1 MSSPSNY
8 RAALIVLALVALPA
22 AAQNAGGLGADRAI
36 PPTPDP
42 VGAGAR
48 AAGMSNAFIA
58 IADDATAASW
68 NPAGLVQLE
77 RPEIAIVGSLLK
89 LRHDFSATSE
99 PEFGGDFEDDFS
111 ELNFL
116 SFTAPLPRPIFDR
129 NATISL
135 SYQRRFDFNQSF
147 EGRVSS
153 ASVLDLEPPVLLN
166 QRTTLHFDQEGSLS
180 TISPAFAIELTR
192 ELSVGAALNLWR
204 STFLSDNG
212 WKQTT
217 RVNGV
222 SLLGA
227 STSLSRGVSS
237 EAYEDFSG
245 ENFTLGML
253 WKPNPRWSFGLRY
266 DTAFTGTADYTAH
279 DRELRFRLG
288 GNRPL
293 FNGNTTHEK
302 REISFSDT
310 LALGMAWRPNDRL
323 TVALDV
329 SRTDWNDLIVK
340 DRRGHRFSMVD
351 GTDRDNP
358 FQKTDFD
365 PTWAVRL
372 GAEYVF
378 IPKEPGEDLPWLWTL
393 RGGLSYEEEPASGRS
408 SRNYFSKGDGNA
420 DQFYGISL
428 GAGVLIGQRVNIDL
442 AWQMRYGPGVNGDL
456 NPGVAGFDD
465 DELRHRL
472 LLSTVV
478 YF

>member
-1 MSSPSNY
+1 LLSRSKFC
-8 RAALIVLALVALPA
+8 AALIALGALSFPA

-42 VGAGAR
+42 VGSGAR

-77 RPEIAIVGSLLK
+77 RPEIAIAGSLLS
-89 LRHDFSATSE
+89 LRHDFSARSE
-99 PEFGGDFEDDFS
+99 SGFGGDFEDDFAD
-111 ELNFL
+111 LNFL
-116 SFTAPLPRPIFDR
+116 SFSAPLPRPIFER
-129 NATISL
+129 NATVSL
-135 SYQRRFDFNQSF
+135 SYQRRFDFNQSWR
-147 EGRVSS
+147 GRVSG
-153 ASVLDLEPPVLLN
+153 ASVLGLEPPLLLN
-166 QRTTLHFDQEGSLS
+166 QRTTLDFDQEGSLS

-192 ELSVGAALNLWR
+192 QLSVGLALNLWR
-204 STFLSDNG
+204 SSFLSDNG
-212 WKQTT
+212 WKQSTQ
-217 RVNGV
+217 VNGV
-222 SLLGA
+222 SLLGTT
-227 STSLSRGVSS
+227 TSLSHGRSTEEYS
-237 EAYEDFSG
+237 DFSG
-245 ENFTLGML
+245 ENLTLGML
-253 WKPNPRWSFGLRY
+253 WKPTPRWSFGLRY
-266 DTAFTGTADYTAH
+266 DTAFTGTADYTAR

-288 GNRPL
+288 STVPL
-293 FNGNTTHEK
+293 LNANVVREK
-302 REISFSDT
+302 REIRFPDT

-340 DRRGHRFSMVD
+340 DRQGRRFSLVD
-351 GTDRDNP
+351 GTDRANAL
-358 FQKTDFD
+358 QRTDFD

-372 GAEYVF
+372 GSEYVF
-378 IPKEPGEDLPWLWTL
+378 IPREPGEDLPWLWTL

-408 SRNYFSKGDGNA
+408 DRNFFSKGNGEPDR
-420 DQFYGISL
+420 FYGLSL

-456 NPGVAGFDD
+456 NPGVEGFDD

>member
-1 MSSPSNY
+1 MSSRSKSFT
-8 RAALIVLALVALPA
+8 ALGALLLLALPA
-22 AAQNAGGLGADRAI
+22 LAQNAGGLGADRAI

-42 VGAGAR
+42 VGSGAR

-89 LRHDFSATSE
+89 LRHDFSASAE
-99 PEFGGDFEDDFS
+99 PEFGGTFEDDFS
-111 ELNFL
+111 DLNFL
-116 SFTAPLPRPIFDR
+116 SFTAPLPRTILGR
-129 NATISL
+129 NATVSL

-147 EGRVSS
+147 EGRVSG
-153 ASVLDLEPPVLLN
+153 ASVLDLEPPLLLN
-166 QRTTLHFDQEGSLS
+166 RRTTLKFDQEGSLS

-192 ELSVGAALNLWR
+192 ELSVGLALNLWR
-204 STFLSDNG
+204 STFLSENG

-217 RVNGV
+217 QVNGV
-222 SLLGA
+222 SLLGGT
-227 STSLSRGVSS
+227 TSLSRGRSS
-237 EAYEDFSG
+237 EAYKDFSG
-245 ENFTLGML
+245 ENVTLGLL
-253 WKPNPRWSFGLRY
+253 WKPTPRWSFGLRY
-266 DTAFTGTADYTAH
+266 DTAFTGTADYTAR

-288 GNRPL
+288 STRPL
-293 FNGNTTHEK
+293 LNLGSVHEE
-302 REISFSDT
+302 REISFPDT

-323 TVALDV
+323 TVAMDV

-340 DRRGHRFSMVD
+340 DRRGRRFSMVD
-351 GTDRDNP
+351 GTDRANP
-358 FQKTDFD
+358 FQRTEFD
-365 PTWAVRL
+365 PTYALRL

-408 SRNYFSKGDGNA
+408 SRDFFSKGDGTP
-420 DQFYGISL
+420 DRFYGLSL

-456 NPGVAGFDD
+456 NPGVDGFDD

>member
-1 MSSPSNY
+1 MSSPSKH
-8 RAALIVLALVALPA
+8 AIAFSTLLLFALPA
-22 AAQNAGGLGADRAI
+22 LAQNAGGLGADRAI

-42 VGAGAR
+42 VGSGAR

-89 LRHDFSATSE
+89 LRHEFSASE
-99 PEFGGDFEDDFS
+99 PGFGAAHEDDFS
-111 ELNFL
+111 DLNFL
-116 SFTAPLPRPIFDR
+116 SLTAPLPHTILGR
-129 NATISL
+129 NATVSL

-147 EGRVSS
+147 DGRVAGS
-153 ASVLDLEPPVLLN
+153 SVLNLEPPLLLR
-166 QRTTLHFDQEGSLS
+166 QRSTLKFDQEGSLS
-180 TISPAFAIELTR
+180 TISPAFAIELTH
-192 ELSVGAALNLWR
+192 EFSVGLALNLWR

-217 RVNGV
+217 RINGV
-222 SLLGA
+222 YRLGGT
-227 STSLSRGVSS
+227 TSISQGRSS
-237 EAYEDFSG
+237 ESYEDFSG
-245 ENFTLGML
+245 ENVTLGLL
-253 WKPNPRWSFGLRY
+253 WKPTPRWSFGLRY
-266 DTAFTGTADYTAH
+266 DSAFTGTADYTSH

-288 GNRPL
+288 GALPL
-293 FNGNTTHEK
+293 LNATSTHEE
-302 REISFSDT
+302 REISFPDT
-310 LALGMAWRPNDRL
+310 LALGTAWRPNDRL

-329 SRTDWNDLIVK
+329 SRTNWNDLIVK
-340 DRRGHRFSMVD
+340 DRQGRRFSLVD
-351 GTDRDNP
+351 GTDRGNP

-365 PTWAVRL
+365 PTWTVRL

-378 IPKEPGEDLPWLWTL
+378 IPKEPGEELPWLWTL
-393 RGGLSYEEEPASGRS
+393 RCGLSYEEEPASGRS
-408 SRNYFSKGDGNA
+408 SRNFFSKGNGEPDR
-420 DQFYGISL
+420 FYGLSL

-442 AWQMRYGPGVNGDL
+442 AWQLRYGPGVNGDL
-456 NPGVAGFDD
+456 NPGVNGFDD